1 MNRAPRVLGIR
12 VAGAALVASAAWYVP
27 WLLRSADWATA
38 WLSAP
43 FVLANLWIITSTV
56 VTLINNW
63 QRSVPRSHL
72 LPGGCEPL
80 VAVIIPTC
88 GEPAWMVRRTLQ
100 SVLNQDWPHDRL
112 LVVVSD
118 DAHCER
124 MAHMAQVLAA
134 RHPLVRIIYHEPPAR
149 EDPRRQGA
157 AKAGNLNSA
166 LELVRRTYPTV
177 DVIETRDA
185 DDEVGDKQ
193 FLREAVGQLSHD
205 SRVAFVQTVKEA
217 RVGGGDPFGNND
229 PLFYRGAMYARNAA
243 NAVFPC
249 GSGLVWRITALEHI
263 GGFPTWNLVE
273 DLQSGVEA
281 LRHGWRGLYLPIVGA
296 VGQTAPEDIP
306 NVYKQRGTWALDT
319 MRLLLFGRL
328 RGLSLRQKLHFAELG
343 LFYGLSLAALVL
355 LICPV
360 IALAFGR
367 YPLVTTH
374 GSYVAHFW
382 PFALSVE
389 AFLAALAT
397 GHRYETLWRARQMW
411 VGMAPVYAKACVLAL
426 RYGPR
431 RKPTYR
437 VTRKNTEA
445 AWYWRETLPQSVL
458 LAALLCAVGYGA
470 ATSSIIER
478 LDIGSVYWAAFSSIF
493 LAGFIRKSWYG
504 VSRRPRRT
512 ATSPSG
518 APSMHDRV
526 IDLRDPAV
534 PAPAVISRDRP
545 SDTQPLRIRQPS

>member
-1 MNRAPRVLGIR
+1 M
-12 VAGAALVASAAWYVP
+12 WYVP
-27 WLLRSADWATA
+27 WLLRSADWTMA

-43 FVLANLWIITSTV
+43 FVLANLWIVTSTV
-56 VTLINNW
+56 VTFINNW
-63 QRSVPRSHL
+63 QRSAPRSRL
-72 LPGGCEPL
+72 LPGGCEPV
-80 VAVIIPTC
+80 VAVIVPTC
-88 GEPAWMVRRTLQ
+88 GEPAWMVGRTVG
-100 SVLNQDWPHDRL
+100 SVLAQDWPHERL
-112 LVVVSD
+112 LVIVSD

-124 MAHMAQVLAA
+124 MAHMTRTLAG
-134 RHPLVRIIYHEPPAR
+134 RHPLARIQYHEPPR
-149 EDPRRQGA
+149 RDDPKRRGD

-166 LELVRRTYPTV
+166 LDLVRGTYPTV

-193 FLREAVGQLSHD
+193 FLRETVGQLAHD
-205 SRVAFVQTVKEA
+205 PRVAFVQTVKEA
-217 RVGGGDPFGNND
+217 RVGAGDPFGNND

-281 LRHGWRGLYLPIVGA
+281 LRRGWRGLYLPIVGA

-319 MRLLLFGRL
+319 VRLLLFGRL
-328 RGLSLRQKLHFAELG
+328 TGLSLRQRLHFAELG
-343 LFYGLSLAALVL
+343 LFYGLSVAALVL

-360 IALAFGR
+360 VALLFGR

-374 GSYVAHFW
+374 EAYVAHFW

-437 VTRKNTEA
+437 VTRKNAEV
-445 AWYWRETLPQSVL
+445 AWYWRETLPQSMLV
-458 LAALLCAVGYGA
+458 AALLCAVSYGA
-470 ATSSIIER
+470 ATSSILER

-493 LAGFIRKSWYG
+493 LVGFVRKSWYG
-504 VSRRPRRT
+504 VSWRIGRT
-512 ATSPSG
+512 GRSPG
-518 APSMHDRV
+518 EVTMTPDPV
-526 IDLRDPAV
+526 IDLRDADV
-534 PAPAVISRDRP
+534 PVLSVTARNQFA
-545 SDTQPLRIRQPS
+545 DTQPMRIRQPS